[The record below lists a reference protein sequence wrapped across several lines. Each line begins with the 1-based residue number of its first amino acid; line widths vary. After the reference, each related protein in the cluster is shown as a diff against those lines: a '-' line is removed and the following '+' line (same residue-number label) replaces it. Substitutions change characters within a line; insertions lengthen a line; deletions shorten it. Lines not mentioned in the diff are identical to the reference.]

1 MKTFFKKNKVLCLLL
16 LIIILWVVVT
26 CIIYKIDF
34 IHLQEVAAK
43 NIEKCNAKFSD
54 DLCSQLSVPKIPDT
68 ISIFFFFF
76 FYYPIRIFAYF
87 VYPIFIIIA
96 VVSCIYNKIKTA
108 YIRNTLTR
116 MSYKNYISKIY
127 LQSLKSLIIL
137 PFFIIVLFI
146 CSYILSN
153 GNLIIPMEETAIIEQ
168 QYLNN
173 FFQFSLVF
181 IINIFLINWFVVN
194 IAYIATI
201 KSNHAISAIIGAY
214 IAFWLI
220 WIVLEAIIGFGIQS
234 IFEIKNLTNSLSF
247 ANFWVYDH
255 VISLPFMIG
264 YAIILVVLTGIVAYG
279 VGKNKERIVLSAEK
293 TV

>member
-43 NIEKCNAKFSD
+43 NIEKCNTRFSD

-68 ISIFFFFF
+68 ISIFFQLIVD
-76 FYYPIRIFAYF
+76 YPIRIFAYF
-87 VYPIFIIIA
+87 VYPIFIIIS
-96 VVSCIYNKIKTA
+96 VVSCIYNKIKTG

-137 PFFIIVLFI
+137 PFFIIILFV

-168 QYLNN
+168 QYLND
-173 FFQFSLVF
+173 FCQFSLVF

-201 KSNHAISAIIGAY
+201 KSNHTISAIIGAY

-220 WIVLEAIIGFGIQS
+220 WIVLEAIIGFVIQS
-234 IFEIKNLTNSLSF
+234 IFEIENLTNSLSF

-264 YAIILVVLTGIVAYG
+264 YAIILVVLTEIVAYS